1 MYLKWAEVLSCVSRG
16 RCHLPGCDMWLK
28 KEQRAPKSSRK
39 VHDLWVEPGDNWVI
53 SSSTEGRKSGIGVNM
68 SAEQAVSNG
77 PISMISI
84 VKQIVQ
90 EMCACA
96 FVSFR
101 LHVFRFFE
109 RRTRKMMEEKDQWEN
124 TWNHTSKKA
133 PALLTLW
140 WLAVGNN

>member
-1 MYLKWAEVLSCVSRG
+1 
-16 RCHLPGCDMWLK
+16 
-28 KEQRAPKSSRK
+28 
-39 VHDLWVEPGDNWVI
+39 
-53 SSSTEGRKSGIGVNM
+53 M

-109 RRTRKMMEEKDQWEN
+109 WRTRKMMEEKDQ
-124 TWNHTSKKA
+124 
-133 PALLTLW
+133 
-140 WLAVGNN
+140 